1 MINSV
6 KHRAN
11 LPVSEQLVLW
21 GIRHWAAGFPLGTFR
36 HELLRDAFR
45 LARAPGAAL
54 ALDAFL
60 TIVFSARES
69 TIDIRPPAASSVTD
83 HEALLLSVVAHSQ
96 IQGGLK
102 DASELLATWLP
113 PAGRRIALPHCVD
126 FAGHLI
132 GGGHL
137 LRPWRSTETETETEA
152 WVGTNLSPSTLV
164 LLN

>member
-36 HELLRDAFR
+36 HKLLRDAFR

-60 TIVFSARES
+60 TIVFSAREP
-69 TIDIRPPAASSVTD
+69 TIDIRSPAASSVTD

-102 DASELLATWLP
+102 DASELLATWLH

-137 LRPWRSTETETETEA
+137 LRPWRSTETETEA

>member
-96 IQGGLK
+96 IEGGLK
-102 DASELLATWLP
+102 DASDLLSTWLP
-113 PAGRRIALPHCVD
+113 PAGRRIALPHCVN

-132 GGGHL
+132 RGGHL
-137 LRPWRSTETETETEA
+137 LRPWRSTENATESCA
-152 WVGTNLSPSTLV
+152 GTSLSSSTLV